1 MKKISSKRDELN
13 VDLLLDTVFNAHV
26 RLKLI
31 ADMDF
36 IKVILTEMKFHFER

>member
-1 MKKISSKRDELN
+1 MKKISSIRDELN
-13 VDLLLDTVFNAHV
+13 ADSLNIVFNAHV

-36 IKVILTEMKFHFER
+36 IKVILAEMKFHFER